1 MLPVG
6 SEPTISAGEQP
17 KTYALDR
24 AATMTGNS
32 CQVRLEII
40 MDK

>member
-1 MLPVG
+1 
-6 SEPTISAGEQP
+6 
-17 KTYALDR
+17 
-24 AATMTGNS
+24 MTGNS